1 MYTTRQKAG
10 FLLGPAMLMG
20 TIALP
25 SPEHLSSAGWGTC
38 ACALLMA
45 IWWITEAVPIP
56 VTALLPLVLLPVV
69 GAGSIAET
77 SAPYANPIVFLFLG
91 GFLIATGM
99 VKWNLH
105 KRLALIIINV
115 VGTSPLRL
123 VAGFMAATAFLS
135 MWVSNTATTLMM
147 LPVGMSVIALVD
159 EHSSDA
165 KARLHFSIVLLL
177 AIAYGASIGGMG
189 TLVGTPPN
197 AFMAGFFLEQYGF
210 EISFAGWLLVGLP
223 MVAVGLPL
231 VFLVLTKWIYP
242 ITLGPIPEG
251 TTLIRSQLRALGPM
265 GKGEKIVAAVF
276 CSTATLWCTRPL
288 LTSLIPGLSDAAI
301 AMAGGL
307 ILFLIPVNFRKG
319 LFAHDWAAANT
330 IPWGTLIL
338 FGGGLSLAAAVTRTG
353 LAAWLADI
361 LSGLEVFPLFVIL
374 LLVVGVIV
382 FLTELV
388 SNLATVAAF
397 LPPLAALAIAL
408 GQNPLFLAIPA
419 ALGASCA
426 FMLPSATP
434 PNAVIYGSGRIS
446 VPQMTRAGIVLNL
459 TCMIIISILAYTVLL
474 QALGVQIGQI
484 PAWAR

>member
-1 MYTTRQKAG
+1 MYRTRQRIG
-10 FLLGPAMLMG
+10 FFLGPAVLLA

-25 SPEHLSSAGWGTC
+25 APEQLSPAGWGVC
-38 ACALLMA
+38 ACALLLA

-56 VTALLPLVLLPVV
+56 VTALLPLVLFPIV
-69 GAGSIAET
+69 GVGTIAET

-91 GFLIATGM
+91 GFLIATAM

-105 KRLALIIINV
+105 KRLALTIISI

-147 LPVGMSVIALVD
+147 LPVGVSVIALVD
-159 EHSSDA
+159 EHASDA
-165 KARLHFSIVLLL
+165 TARFRFSIVLLL

-197 AFMAGFFLEQYGF
+197 AFMAGFFLEQYGY
-210 EISFAGWLLVGLP
+210 EISFVRWMLVGLP
-223 MVAVGLPL
+223 MIAVGLPL
-231 VFLVLTKWIYP
+231 VFFVLTKWIYP
-242 ITLGPIPEG
+242 IVLDAIPGG
-251 TTLIRSQLRALGPM
+251 TRLIRSQLQSLGPM
-265 GKGEKIVAAVF
+265 GRGEKIVATVF
-276 CSTATLWCTRPL
+276 CATAVLWCTRPL
-288 LTSLIPGLSDAAI
+288 LTPFIPGLSDAAI
-301 AMAGGL
+301 AMGGGL
-307 ILFLIPVNFRKG
+307 ILFLIPVDFRKG
-319 LFAHDWAAANT
+319 HFAHDWAAANS

-338 FGGGLSLAAAVTRTG
+338 FGGGLSLATAVTRTG
-353 LAAWLADI
+353 LAVWMADG
-361 LSGLEVFPLFVIL
+361 LTGLEVFPLIII
-374 LLVVGVIV
+374 LLVVVGIIV

-408 GQNPLFLAIPA
+408 GQDPLFLAIPA

-434 PNAVIYGSGRIS
+434 PNAVIYGSGRVS
-446 VPQMTRAGIVLNL
+446 VPQMTRAGMVLNL
-459 TCMIIISILAYTVLL
+459 LCIVVITMLAYTVLL
-474 QALGVQIGQI
+474 QAFGVQIDHI
-484 PAWAR
+484 PAWVQ